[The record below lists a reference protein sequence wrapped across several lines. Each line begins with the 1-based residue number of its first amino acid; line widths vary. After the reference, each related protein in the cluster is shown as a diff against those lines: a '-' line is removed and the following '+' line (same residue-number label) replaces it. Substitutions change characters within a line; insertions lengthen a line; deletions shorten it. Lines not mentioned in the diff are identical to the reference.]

1 MWICLVA
8 LRGRRRTCG
17 RGGNSGGGRGT
28 FIASSIRRV
37 SGRWDALLGSG
48 RDSSLCVWTDL
59 SWFPPGLSLELRP
72 TDGSTALP
80 VLGGLVRRVPPAMLI
95 LVVAV
100 TV

>member
-1 MWICLVA
+1 VA
-8 LRGRRRTCG
+8 GAGTRGEVARP
-17 RGGNSGGGRGT
+17 
-28 FIASSIRRV
+28 SSPAAFAGVRV
-37 SGRWDALLGSG
+37 SGVLSGSG
-48 RDSSLCVWTDL
+48 RDSSLCAVWTNL

-95 LVVAV
+95 LFVAV